1 MKNNNISE
9 KAEELIYIKIDRSFV
24 KDITS
29 NPNDQVI
36 VEAIIAMSRILGI
49 RNIAECVETEEQLDF
64 LLKQRCD
71 EIQVIFY
78 NIF

>member
-1 MKNNNISE
+1 
-9 KAEELIYIKIDRSFV
+9 
-24 KDITS
+24 
-29 NPNDQVI
+29 
-36 VEAIIAMSRILGI
+36 MSRILGI